1 MLDEENSKNEY
12 GVTKEYNQLN
22 RNKLWDSDSGKK
34 NYKKKVFQNKKTYRD
49 PLTGQELHL
58 SQKASQNKYHMKNKN
73 GENISSAWAGHAP
86 ETDHIVSLK
95 EIHNRTKNNPFFT
108 DHDLKEAA
116 NQDYNYRVTSK
127 KFNASK
133 GEKSDI
139 KIALAKNNSLTLKGR
154 QRIVREKLNAEM
166 HLNTRIAM
174 QTASNMGNEF
184 LHGAR
189 DSLSDSLVPLT
200 MEAARHIVHVM
211 KGEEDISEAV
221 KSTGG
226 IAGEAALV
234 GGGKKIAADVLSS
247 ALGKG
252 NALSKFMVSKE
263 LNQLIAVGLIVKESS
278 LQYLNGQI
286 DGADFVKQIQEQ
298 GLVLLAGTAARE
310 VGLIIG
316 GLLFPGVGVV
326 AGAVAGEILGTV
338 VTTVVCSA
346 VVDVINTIKHLN
358 DYKLK
363 ENQIKR
369 IEAAAL
375 NEMSMQRE
383 NLKAAVEREYSF
395 WDAEIQAGF
404 DRIIGSACEQTCDF
418 NGIAQGLNKIL
429 NLFGKEVRFASIKEY
444 ESQLD
449 KPLVLNL
456 GGS

>member
-108 DHDLKEAA
+108 DQDLKEAA

-154 QRIVREKLNAEM
+154 QRILREKLNAEM

-189 DSLSDSLVPLT
+189 DSLSDSLVYRSLINWTFLSVEFQQKPFQIH
-200 MEAARHIVHVM
+200 RYHQ
-211 KGEEDISEAV
+211 GCISNE
-221 KSTGG
+221 
-226 IAGEAALV
+226 
-234 GGGKKIAADVLSS
+234 
-247 ALGKG
+247 
-252 NALSKFMVSKE
+252 
-263 LNQLIAVGLIVKESS
+263 
-278 LQYLNGQI
+278 
-286 DGADFVKQIQEQ
+286 IQ
-298 GLVLLAGTAARE
+298 LVL
-310 VGLIIG
+310 
-316 GLLFPGVGVV
+316 
-326 AGAVAGEILGTV
+326 
-338 VTTVVCSA
+338 
-346 VVDVINTIKHLN
+346 H
-358 DYKLK
+358 
-363 ENQIKR
+363 
-369 IEAAAL
+369 
-375 NEMSMQRE
+375 
-383 NLKAAVEREYSF
+383 
-395 WDAEIQAGF
+395 
-404 DRIIGSACEQTCDF
+404 
-418 NGIAQGLNKIL
+418 
-429 NLFGKEVRFASIKEY
+429 
-444 ESQLD
+444 
-449 KPLVLNL
+449 
-456 GGS
+456 